1 MTTKIGELSRS
12 VSIIGTGVTPFGYV
26 NQTPEIKDMTEREL
40 FAWASIEAME
50 NAGLESK
57 DIEAF
62 FIAHVFDETLSHT
75 IGDYGVMADWI
86 GMRNKPGFHHEAAC
100 ASTNVG
106 LRHAVTMVASGVHD
120 IVLSGGV
127 EISSCRPMDGK
138 PAHIRE
144 AMNQGELWYK
154 IDYGADQAYWYP
166 TGKSGGVD
174 EFCVSYAKKYGL
186 TLQQMHDTMAHAAIN
201 NRYNGVRNPLATF
214 AKKEFKDEA
223 KERGFDDPMDY
234 MKSKYNAKIGLVYRP
249 FFGAITA
256 DGASALIVCP
266 TEMAKKITDD
276 YVEVIGF
283 GSAAACGYH
292 NMDDVTGAAFE
303 QAYKMAGIKDPY
315 HEVDYMHVHDC
326 NICMQFVDSE
336 IGGYF
341 KPGEAWSAI
350 QEGRTR
356 FDGDK
361 PLSTSGGRNSM
372 GHAFAA
378 SGGAE
383 IAEAVNQMLGK
394 CGARQVKKQPEI
406 SVVHN
411 FGHGI
416 NANVTV
422 LRAHN

>member
-1 MTTKIGELSRS
+1 MIARLGELKRS
-12 VSIIGTGVTPFGYV
+12 VSIIGVGCTPFGYV
-26 NQTPEIKDMTEREL
+26 METPEIKDLTEREL
-40 FAWASIEAME
+40 FAWASLEAME
-50 NAGLESK
+50 AAGIESK
-57 DIEAF
+57 QIDAF
-62 FIAHVFDETLSHT
+62 FIAHCMPETLSHQ
-75 IGDYGVMADWI
+75 IGVYGMVADWI

-120 IVLSGGV
+120 VVLSGGV
-127 EISSCRPMDGK
+127 EISSSRPMEGK
-138 PAHIRE
+138 PAHMRE
-144 AMNQGELWYK
+144 PMDQGELWYR

-174 EFCVSYAKKYGL
+174 EFCVAYAKKHGL
-186 TLQQMHDTMAHAAIN
+186 TLQQMHDTMAHSAIN
-201 NRYNGVRNPLATF
+201 NRYNGIRNPLATF
-214 AKKEFKDEA
+214 AKKDFTEEA
-223 KERGFDDPMDY
+223 KGRGFDDPMDY
-234 MKSKYNAKIGLVYRP
+234 MQSKFNAKIGLLYRP

-266 TEMAKKITDD
+266 TEMAKKLTDD

-292 NMDDVTGAAFE
+292 SMDAVTEEAFA
-303 QAYKMAGIKDPY
+303 QAYAMAGIKDPY
-315 HEVDYMHVHDC
+315 TEVDYMHVHDC
-326 NICMQFVDSE
+326 NICAQFVDSE

-341 KPGEAWSAI
+341 HQGEAWRAI

-383 IAEAVNQMLGK
+383 IAEAVWQMLGK
-394 CGARQVKKQPEI
+394 AGSRQVNPAPEI